1 MPLRPPLFYI
11 VALLG
16 LPGLSAAQDVHFS
29 QFHNAPQQ
37 LNPAMTAAYAPD
49 HRLAANYR
57 TQWASVPVPYET
69 LSADYSRKWALPFE
83 AVPYLGLGGNFLY
96 DQAGDGQLTWLQVAL
111 RAALHW
117 PLGDGHQISAGLQAK
132 VGQRTLQSGAFQFG
146 DQFVDNFFD
155 PQSTTAESLN
165 GLTSGFS
172 SLSAG
177 VNWYYQDRYS
187 RTQLWAG
194 ASSDHLNRPVITFLE
209 NEDISVPI
217 RLNVHAIGD
226 IELNGLWDL
235 SVRLLAQNQGSY
247 REFLGLAG
255 ARYHLTDWVDFPL
268 AVQFSGGYRW
278 SDAAVAMLEV
288 YYEQWQFGLSYD
300 INTSPFRNAT
310 NRRGG
315 IELSLAYFITEVKP
329 PKGFKACPIF

>member
-1 MPLRPPLFYI
+1 MLLRPLLPL
-11 VALLG
+11 VAALLC
-16 LPGLSAAQDVHFS
+16 LPALATAQDVHFT
-29 QFHNAPQQ
+29 QFHNAPQL
-37 LNPAMTAAYAPD
+37 LNPALTAAYAPD

-57 TQWASVPVPYET
+57 TQWSSVPVPYET

-83 AVPYLGLGGNFLY
+83 DGQHLGLGGHFLY
-96 DQAGDGQLTWLQVAL
+96 DQAGDGQLTWLQIAL

-117 PLGDGHQISAGLQAK
+117 PLEDGHQISAGLQAR
-132 VGQRTLQSGAFQFG
+132 VGQRTLQPGAFQFG

-155 PQSTTAESLN
+155 PQNATAENLN
-165 GLTSGFS
+165 GLTSGFA
-172 SLSAG
+172 SLGAG

-194 ASSDHLNRPVITFLE
+194 IGSDHLNRPVITFLE
-209 NEDISVPI
+209 NDEVSVPI
-217 RLNVHAIGD
+217 RLNMHAMGL
-226 IELNGLWDL
+226 IEANDLWDI

-247 REFLGLAG
+247 REFVGLAG
-255 ARYHLTDWVDFPL
+255 ARYHFTDWVDFPL
-268 AVQFSGGYRW
+268 SVQLSGGYRW

-288 YYEQWQFGLSYD
+288 YYEQWQLGLSYD
-300 INTSPFRNAT
+300 INTSPFQNAT

-315 IELSLAYFITEVKP
+315 LELSLAYFITDVKP